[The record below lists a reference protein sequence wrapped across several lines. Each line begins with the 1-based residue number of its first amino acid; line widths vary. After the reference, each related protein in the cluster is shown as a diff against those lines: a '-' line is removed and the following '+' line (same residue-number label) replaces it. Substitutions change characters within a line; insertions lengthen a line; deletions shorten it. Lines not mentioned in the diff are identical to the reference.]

1 MNEQGKNALTQNEEL
16 FCELY
21 VHGESLYCG
30 NSAKCYQEAFGK
42 PLGKSRMAARKLI
55 NEPRIQE
62 QITKLNELNFEE
74 NMFLK
79 KRLTENLLKIVD
91 ETSEAQFTDRNG
103 TLLSTAPLRSVA
115 VQAIKTLMEMHPI
128 KEASVNKLSIESEGE
143 GGIVFNVIVPNQEK
157 KQENENN

>member
-1 MNEQGKNALTQNEEL
+1 MINEREAPVLGAFVYNKKPMNEQGKNELTQNGEL

-74 NMFLK
+74 NMFL
-79 KRLTENLLKIVD
+79 
-91 ETSEAQFTDRNG
+91 
-103 TLLSTAPLRSVA
+103 
-115 VQAIKTLMEMHPI
+115 
-128 KEASVNKLSIESEGE
+128 
-143 GGIVFNVIVPNQEK
+143 
-157 KQENENN
+157 